1 MDVVTLVL
9 SCLIIA
15 LRFFL
20 ALVCYFTLRWL
31 LARAVDWHVKAGGF
45 SEAADGS
52 KIWKRK
58 AIGYPA
64 QTALCMLAAVAVM
77 LA

>member
-1 MDVVTLVL
+1 MDAITLVL
-9 SCLIIA
+9 SVVIIV

-20 ALVCYFTLRWL
+20 ALACYFTLRWL
-31 LARAVDWHVKAGGF
+31 LARAVDWHVKAGGY

-64 QTALCMLAAVAVM
+64 QTALCLLAAAAVM